1 MEIIPASELEF
12 LQKGFNGSYLTYI
25 RDTWLMQALDKK
37 FGDEWTK
44 DVRVEGGCVICTI
57 TDLKRG
63 ISRSGCC
70 DIISQ
75 DAKNREDIKYRTAE
89 TGAFKRACSSWGL
102 GKILYRFVPLYL
114 DIKSNDKS
122 KKKYIQSMCF
132 IKLCEFLYK
141 LDTRIHH
148 EDLFKL
154 REEYLSSVYLEYC
167 LEHIKTIDP
176 KGRCK
181 YLLQKKTK
189 INEE

>member
-25 RDTWLMQALDKK
+25 RDTWLLQALDNK
-37 FGDEWTK
+37 FGEDWTK

-70 DIISQ
+70 DIIGQ
-75 DAKNREDIKYRTAE
+75 NTKNRDDIKYRTAE
-89 TGAFKRACSSWGL
+89 TGAFKRACASWGI
-102 GKILYRFVPLYL
+102 GKVLYRFVPLYL
-114 DIKSNDKS
+114 NIDAE
-122 KKKYIQSMCF
+122 KKYIQSMCF
-132 IKLCEFLYK
+132 VKVCEFLHK
-141 LDTRIHH
+141 LDTRVHH

-167 LEHIKTIDP
+167 LEHIKPIDP
-176 KGRCK
+176 NGACN
-181 YLLQKKTK
+181 YLLQKKNLTGV
-189 INEE
+189 